1 VAIELALSA
10 AAHGDM
16 PSGEKTV
23 TKPASESVMRLRGH
37 LIDFNNL
44 SMCLA

>member
-16 PSGEKTV
+16 PSGEKNSD
-23 TKPASESVMRLRGH
+23 KAGLGIGH
-37 LIDFNNL
+37 
-44 SMCLA
+44 AVV